1 MNSDSINELEILN
14 KFELL
19 QWRYLRKRLENGV
32 FEFVIWK
39 WYKSGG
45 KGPRCGLRS
54 ECLSVKNNDEELRNT
69 DHQGFGLEPG

>member
-32 FEFVIWK
+32 FEFVILEVVQIWWK
-39 WYKSGG
+39 KS
-45 KGPRCGLRS
+45 KVWPQ
-54 ECLSVKNNDEELRNT
+54 E
-69 DHQGFGLEPG
+69 